1 MDENGY
7 KINNIDITLIC
18 EKPKISK
25 YKKNLKKIFLHY
37 SILNLKMLMLKLQQQ
52 KNLAF

>member
-25 YKKNLKKIFLHY
+25 YKKFKKSFYYYLT
-37 SILNLKMLMLKLQQQ
+37 LNLKMLMLKLQQQ